1 MLAHAYAACASEI
14 DIAARVGLRRTTLAP
29 LSWKYRWRTHVRILR
44 MAWARM
50 LATGSAAAAA
60 RVSNLF
66 FVLDAHGTH
75 FDDAR
80 AAYLARACPSR
91 PLPRAAA

>member
-1 MLAHAYAACASEI
+1 MLAYAFAVRAPEI
-14 DIAARVGLRRTTLAP
+14 EIAARVGLRRTTLAP

-44 MAWARM
+44 AAWARV

-60 RVSNLF
+60 RDSDLF
-66 FVLDAHGTH
+66 FVLDAHGAH

-80 AAYLARACPSR
+80 AAYLARASKSS
-91 PLPRAAA
+91 PRAAA

>member
-1 MLAHAYAACASEI
+1 MFMHAFAVCASEI
-14 DIAARVGLRRTTLAP
+14 EIAARVGLRRTTLAP

-44 MAWARM
+44 AAWSRV

-60 RVSNLF
+60 RDSDLC
-66 FVLDAHGTH
+66 FVLDAHGTY

-80 AAYLARACPSR
+80 AAYLARATAS
-91 PLPRAAA
+91 RAAS